1 MNKEEGGK
9 KTEVRLMSISMER
22 SHVVNTAAA
31 EAHHHNKKN
40 RNFLLL
46 IVLLGSVIILLVAI
60 FVIAIIYRKG
70 RSEKHNQSLLFF
82 DADINSSK

>member
-1 MNKEEGGK
+1 MNKEGGK

-22 SHVVNTAAA
+22 SHVVNTAAV

-46 IVLLGSVIILLVAI
+46 IVLLGTVIILLVSI
-60 FVIAIIYRKG
+60 FITAIIYRRG
-70 RSEKHNQSLLFF
+70 RSEKQNQSLLYF
-82 DADINSSK
+82 DADVNSSK